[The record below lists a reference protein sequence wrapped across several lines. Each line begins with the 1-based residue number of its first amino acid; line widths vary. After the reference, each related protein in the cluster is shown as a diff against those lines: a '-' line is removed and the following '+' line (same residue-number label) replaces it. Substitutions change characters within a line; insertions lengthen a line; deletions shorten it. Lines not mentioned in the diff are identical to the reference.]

1 MTTAT
6 ILSWVLAA
14 VPIHPST
21 STDVPIAYAAP
32 GPTIHEALA
41 DETVEPDGRRVRW
54 ASVTY
59 ELSNGRQAE
68 AFVEVDE
75 HGRAVALIYS
85 DGEPLVH
92 VTTDGRGNDTA
103 WVAPNVDLPPEDFSQ
118 LLSADVANEVFAGIG
133 NEQLAAACSE
143 KTKWWIG
150 KARYVWAAAVAYA
163 GVACCASVGGPTL
176 GAGCVICTGLAAVA
190 GLAGDDVASEYCS

>member
-14 VPIHPST
+14 VPVHP
-21 STDVPIAYAAP
+21 TDTDAPIAYAAS
-32 GPTIHEALA
+32 GPTILESDA

-75 HGRAVALIYS
+75 HGRADALFYS
-85 DGEPLVH
+85 EGEPLVH
-92 VTTDGRGNDTA
+92 VTTDGRGNDTT
-103 WVAPNVDLPPEDFSQ
+103 WVAPKADLPPEDFSQ
-118 LLSADVANEVFAGIG
+118 LLSADVANEVFAAIG
-133 NEQLAAACSE
+133 NDSLAGPCSE
-143 KTKWWIG
+143 STKKWVRLAKYAWQG
-150 KARYVWAAAVAYA
+150 VLGGAAAVCCGGTAGGACVVCGVLA
-163 GVACCASVGGPTL
+163 GVAA
-176 GAGCVICTGLAAVA
+176 GAA
-190 GLAGDDVASEYCS
+190 DDIADDYCS